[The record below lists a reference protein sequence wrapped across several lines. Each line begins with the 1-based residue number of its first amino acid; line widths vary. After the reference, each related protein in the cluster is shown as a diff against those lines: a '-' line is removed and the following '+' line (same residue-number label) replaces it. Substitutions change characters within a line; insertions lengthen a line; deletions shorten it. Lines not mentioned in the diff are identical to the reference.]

1 VKLDADNDSS
11 GGPPHPKGNP
21 WGPSALGLY
30 CTGDPPPTGAPGP
43 HPYLDCDV
51 LPARE
56 QTPWP
61 FPAPAAKGK
70 TLEFEAWQAQQ
81 FDETLQVPA
90 NTVVGRILAGWNMCV
105 RVVRVIKEIFSRNP
119 RVSMIRLRARACGYK
134 PTGRTRN
141 VTGNLEATL
150 EVFPSDSFE
159 FSVTTSAFAGLDYS
173 REVVRSD
180 ASNPVAETGQAQ
192 YDSSGS
198 KDQVEDTESFTMR
211 SAFGAVKDTHSV
223 TKIEGTGG
231 GADKSLVIIED
242 VKQRG
247 FTTDIHRATDASH
260 DNTFQGE
267 AYTLDFNQTK
277 QTDIS
282 GVKTGGSL
290 SFSETGKMVDRT
302 DETGAIRDNDDYRAD
317 GDFQSGSFDYTGADR
332 AGTDRVTRV
341 PPYPSTF
348 FPLCPVDISFKRN
361 DLEDEFTQHAK
372 SVVGNL
378 IFISRNMAAF
388 AGRLSNWVPSMGF
401 GFNFSFDILSGNFKY
416 YKQHREHI
424 DRRVYVYSKGTLD
437 ITCFQTSLTL
447 WGGAWFE
454 LLMLEFKAVVEIILS
469 GKVGVKGELE
479 STHPDATVRGNVGFG
494 PTGGVGAKVQIRIVV
509 GQADWCSA
517 AVGIRTGIEMIAW
530 TQHQEGPHVRWDATF
545 TGVTAFITARLALVG
560 GWEYE
565 RKFCQEKKIA
575 ERRWPDVTDGDILE
589 RQNAEMESLTQEAIL
604 EAQEMSTKSEASRL
618 KNRASVRSKP

>member
-1 VKLDADNDSS
+1 MKLDADNDSS

-341 PPYPSTF
+341 PPHPSTF
-348 FPLCPVDISFKRN
+348 FPLCPVDISFKRATRGVHRQGL
-361 DLEDEFTQHAK
+361 DAAHQGDPCSGQGPLPVPDAGGWLRRQLDDRPLM
-372 SVVGNL
+372 VGRCRQACFRTPVHPPLKVQCSGQCQVQVQVQVQRREPLNPQRA
-378 IFISRNMAAF
+378 ISR
-388 AGRLSNWVPSMGF
+388 RS
-401 GFNFSFDILSGNFKY
+401 
-416 YKQHREHI
+416 
-424 DRRVYVYSKGTLD
+424 RR
-437 ITCFQTSLTL
+437 
-447 WGGAWFE
+447 
-454 LLMLEFKAVVEIILS
+454 
-469 GKVGVKGELE
+469 
-479 STHPDATVRGNVGFG
+479 
-494 PTGGVGAKVQIRIVV
+494 
-509 GQADWCSA
+509 
-517 AVGIRTGIEMIAW
+517 
-530 TQHQEGPHVRWDATF
+530 
-545 TGVTAFITARLALVG
+545 
-560 GWEYE
+560 
-565 RKFCQEKKIA
+565 
-575 ERRWPDVTDGDILE
+575 
-589 RQNAEMESLTQEAIL
+589 
-604 EAQEMSTKSEASRL
+604 
-618 KNRASVRSKP
+618 